1 MDMRRIWK
9 MLNEGWFGT
18 VFQVVLGVLIAYFA
32 YKLLGLI
39 LHTPTPL
46 VAVVSTSMQH
56 ENEETTH
63 YSQLEKYLGYNRSY
77 IDSWPI
83 SSGFGRGDML
93 IIVGSDNYEIG
104 DVIVYR
110 ASSVSNKE
118 VCKLPSQQPPALPT
132 DPIIHRIIY
141 KNPDGTYQTKGDANL
156 IQFSYE
162 CRIRKEQIYGK
173 AILFPIPK
181 LGYPKI
187 ILTEMLEMLV
197 TGKR

>member
-1 MDMRRIWK
+1 MGMRKIWK
-9 MLNEGWFGT
+9 MLNEGWVGT
-18 VFQVVLGVLIAYFA
+18 VFQIILGILIAYFA
-32 YKLLGLI
+32 YKLLGLM

-56 ENEETTH
+56 ENEEATH
-63 YSQLEKYLGYNRSY
+63 YAQLEKYLGYNRSY

-83 SSGFGRGDML
+83 KNGFGRGDML
-93 IIVGSDNYEIG
+93 IIIGSNDYEVG
-104 DVIVYR
+104 DVVVYR
-110 ASSVSNKE
+110 ALPVLNKE
-118 VCKLPSQQPPALPT
+118 ACKLPSQEPPTLPT

-141 KNPDGTYQTKGDANL
+141 KNPDGTYQTKGDANF

-162 CRIRKEQIYGK
+162 CSIKKEQIYGK

-187 ILTEMLEMLV
+187 ILTEMLEKLIG
-197 TGKR
+197 GKQ